1 MIKKIINEIY
11 DRKNHVKHHFQV
23 CFFFYFLEEDRKS
36 ASKERKSKAKAAV
49 STPPTTSSSVPS
61 SPAKTPNRSRR
72 FHPNLSPVSRTPTN
86 SELLQRDPSWS
97 MPEGEKLQWHQQQLY
112 QVLGK
117 GADYFLHPK
126 IEKKAVKPINS
137 KLRKE
142 GGGCWS
148 GLRYEAVFAAFY
160 MLKKYIHLCKFLF
173 TCLCISM

>member
-1 MIKKIINEIY
+1 MS
-11 DRKNHVKHHFQV
+11 KHHFQV
-23 CFFFYFLEEDRKS
+23 FFHFLEEDRKS
-36 ASKERKSKAKAAV
+36 ASKERKSRAKAAV

-148 GLRYEAVFAAFY
+148 GLRYEDFFAAFY
-160 MLKKYIHLCKFLF
+160 MLKKYIHLCKLLF
-173 TCLCISM
+173 TCMYISM